1 MTRVRGNLK
10 SQEMFRN
17 VPTFETHSA
26 RLPLGI
32 ICNWCQSGELAQIRA
47 NGSVQIS
54 SKGVEQIRRSRVLQ
68 KSVPEFHSGVVR
80 IGAHHLCGLEQ
91 GDFNP
96 EFNFCKLHISSNNQ
110 RAMHILTSW
119 GLIYIISIFAN
130 HGNNVNWGTS
140 NSCMQLLD

>member
-26 RLPLGI
+26 RLPMGI
-32 ICNWCQSGELAQIRA
+32 ICDWCQSGELAQIRA
-47 NGSVQIS
+47 NGFLPIS

-68 KSVPEFHSGVVR
+68 KSVPEFHDGVVQ

-91 GDFNP
+91 GDFNL
-96 EFNFCKLHISSNNQ
+96 EFKLLQ
-110 RAMHILTSW
+110 TS
-119 GLIYIISIFAN
+119 YF
-130 HGNNVNWGTS
+130 
-140 NSCMQLLD
+140 Q